1 MFASEFPKREE
12 IDQFS
17 TTPDSPDE
25 VSDADLVI
33 AAQKGDELAMKRLLK
48 RHERTVAN
56 MIYRMAPDFKDS
68 SDIVQETL
76 IRIWAG
82 IPHLKNPYSFK
93 TWLNRIV
100 TNLFYDELRK
110 RPRNIQLVS
119 IDEPV
124 VHDNNDHTTREIV
137 DDTRKPEEM
146 ALNKE
151 LWELISDALSSIPQ
165 QFRTVVVLRDL
176 NGLSYDE
183 IAEMTRSDLGTVK
196 SRIARGR
203 AKIQRRLNSYLGE
216 CA

>member
-1 MFASEFPKREE
+1 MFASEIPKKRDHLKPVADGLQDGEM
-12 IDQFS
+12 
-17 TTPDSPDE
+17 
-25 VSDADLVI
+25 SDADLII
-33 AAQKGDELAMKRLLK
+33 AAQKGDELSMKRLLK

-76 IRIWAG
+76 IRMWSG

-124 VHDNNDHTTREIV
+124 VHDNNDQSVREIV
-137 DDTRKPEEM
+137 DDSRKPEDM

-151 LWELISDALSSIPQ
+151 LSELISDAISAMPQ
-165 QFRTVVVLRDL
+165 QFRTVVVLRDV

-183 IAEMTRSDLGTVK
+183 IAELTRSDLGTVK

-203 AKIQRRLNSYLGE
+203 AKIQRKLNSYLKD
-216 CA
+216 AA